1 VAYVVPAVPGAVL
14 GGAGLRARVAGRL
27 PEFMV
32 PAAVVVLESLPVT
45 ASGKLDRA
53 ALPPPE
59 FAAGPGRGPA
69 GAAEELWCALFA
81 AVLGVERVGAEDS
94 FFDLGGDSIVS
105 MLLVARARRAGV
117 AVTPREVFQFKS
129 PAGLAAA
136 AGGAVVPE
144 VAAQDGPG
152 VVPAT
157 PVMCWLAGLAG
168 AGDLAGAGGVA
179 GGGREFSQSMLVV
192 VPPGLGAEALVV
204 AVAAVAGRHEV
215 LRARLEAAGGRWRLV
230 VPAGGAVRAGGW
242 VRRVDAAGLDGA
254 GLAAAAGAEA
264 AGARSR
270 LDPVAGVMVQV
281 VWLDAGAG
289 VPGRLLVVIHHLV
302 VDGVSWRVL
311 VPDLAGAWQAAAAG
325 REPVVDGAGTSFRR
339 HALLLAGRAGDP
351 VVTAELPGWRAIL
364 GGADAP
370 LASRPLDPARDTAA
384 VVRRVPVP
392 VPEGLTGA
400 LLTGV
405 PAVFHAGISD
415 VLLAGLAVAVAGWR
429 QRRGGGP
436 VLVDVESHGREPAG
450 GTADLSRTVGW
461 FTAIFPVRLDPGPVS
476 LAEVAA
482 GGAAAGRAVMA
493 VKEQLRAVP
502 GGGLGYGLLRYLNA
516 ETGPVLAALP
526 VPQIGFNYLG
536 RFMAGRPAGGPG
548 AGSRGA
554 GRGDWQAVPLPAV
567 PGGQAARPAAHILE
581 AAGIVHEL
589 PGGPQ
594 LVLSLS
600 APAGLVPGHALQDL
614 AGRWAAALAGIA
626 ACAARPGSGGH
637 TPSDFPLV
645 TLTQDQIEE
654 LEELAAGTEEGTS
667 S

>member
-1 VAYVVPAVPGAVL
+1 
-14 GGAGLRARVAGRL
+14 
-27 PEFMV
+27 
-32 PAAVVVLESLPVT
+32 
-45 ASGKLDRA
+45 
-53 ALPPPE
+53 
-59 FAAGPGRGPA
+59 
-69 GAAEELWCALFA
+69 
-81 AVLGVERVGAEDS
+81 
-94 FFDLGGDSIVS
+94 
-105 MLLVARARRAGV
+105 
-117 AVTPREVFQFKS
+117 
-129 PAGLAAA
+129 
-136 AGGAVVPE
+136 
-144 VAAQDGPG
+144 
-152 VVPAT
+152 
-157 PVMCWLAGLAG
+157 
-168 AGDLAGAGGVA
+168 
-179 GGGREFSQSMLVV
+179 
-192 VPPGLGAEALVV
+192 
-204 AVAAVAGRHEV
+204 
-215 LRARLEAAGGRWRLV
+215 
-230 VPAGGAVRAGGW
+230 
-242 VRRVDAAGLDGA
+242 
-254 GLAAAAGAEA
+254 
-264 AGARSR
+264 
-270 LDPVAGVMVQV
+270 
-281 VWLDAGAG
+281 

-325 REPVVDGAGTSFRR
+325 RRPAVEGAGTSFRR

-392 VPEGLTGA
+392 VPDGLTGA

-429 QRRGGGP
+429 TRRGAGP

-450 GTADLSRTVGW
+450 GAADLSRTVGW

-502 GGGLGYGLLRYLNA
+502 GGGLGYGLLRYLNP

-536 RFMAGRPAGGPG
+536 RFMAGRPATSQAATSPAATGPG
-548 AGSRGA
+548 ADGRGT
-554 GRGDWQAVPLPAV
+554 GGQGDWQPVPLPWV
-567 PGGQAARPAAHILE
+567 PGEQAARPAAHILE

-594 LVLSLS
+594 MVLSLA
-600 APAGLVPGHALQDL
+600 APAGLVPERALRDL

-626 ACAARPGSGGH
+626 ACAARPGAGGH

-645 TLTQDQIEE
+645 TLTQDEVEQFEE
-654 LEELAAGTEEGTS
+654 LTAGTEEGTS